1 MKIWYN
7 FSGNENRLFCPA
19 IRMKGFVCLWF
30 ASLVATRD
38 ARKTKDPLACN
49 EERSLINSSS
59 TFWRAAWV

>member
-1 MKIWYN
+1 
-7 FSGNENRLFCPA
+7 
-19 IRMKGFVCLWF
+19 MKGFVCLWF
-30 ASLVATRD
+30 APIVATRD